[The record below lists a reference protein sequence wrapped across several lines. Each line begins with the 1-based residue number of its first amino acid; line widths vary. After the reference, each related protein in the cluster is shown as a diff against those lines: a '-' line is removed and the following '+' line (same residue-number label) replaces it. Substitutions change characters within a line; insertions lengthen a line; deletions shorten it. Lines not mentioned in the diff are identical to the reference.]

1 MSFAPPSPS
10 NPEPTSTGFP
20 SAGGP
25 PPSRSTLIPG
35 TDAPSPFAAPGASG
49 APGAPGA
56 PTTSQFLGGLGP
68 DGQPGQAG
76 PGSSPFGQQSPFATQ
91 TPYQPA
97 PGMQYAPLAPTKRRS
112 GGGLLLALLIIG
124 PVIGITVGVWA
135 FLRARD
141 ASDQAEQI
149 LDDAQQTVD
158 SILDD
163 VQDDLDDIDA
173 LDDVPP
179 VSLPVSL
186 PTDTVVPDSV
196 PGGVAVSL
204 PTETVPP
211 ATVAP
216 AISLFDP
223 AGATAVMAT
232 FDAAISGEPS
242 RLLSAAIYPDYAFV
256 QAQDADAPTHVDQYD
271 YRDGF
276 VSDPAPVQLI
286 GDGDLEAAL
295 FSITDVDWTFI
306 NRAVTEAPGLMPTVE
321 EGVVTHIL
329 IERSVF
335 SPDFSVTVRVYVGG
349 PRASGYVEYTP
360 TGELI
365 QVMV

>member
-10 NPEPTSTGFP
+10 NPEPTPTGFP

-25 PPSRSTLIPG
+25 PSSRSTLIPG
-35 TDAPSPFAAPGASG
+35 TDAPSPFA

-163 VQDDLDDIDA
+163 VQGLGKFLELESLVSRDMPEDKARA
-173 LDDVPP
+173 LLEELRKALGP
-179 VSLPVSL
+179 VL
-186 PTDTVVPDSV
+186 
-196 PGGVAVSL
+196 
-204 PTETVPP
+204 
-211 ATVAP
+211 
-216 AISLFDP
+216 
-223 AGATAVMAT
+223 
-232 FDAAISGEPS
+232 GEPIDRS
-242 RLLSAAIYPDYAFV
+242 YSDLLSAD
-256 QAQDADAPTHVDQYD
+256 QDDAAES
-271 YRDGF
+271 RG
-276 VSDPAPVQLI
+276 
-286 GDGDLEAAL
+286 
-295 FSITDVDWTFI
+295 
-306 NRAVTEAPGLMPTVE
+306 R
-321 EGVVTHIL
+321 
-329 IERSVF
+329 
-335 SPDFSVTVRVYVGG
+335 
-349 PRASGYVEYTP
+349 
-360 TGELI
+360 
-365 QVMV
+365 